1 MSRLWFAVT
10 AAIAFS
16 AVVIQ
21 VIVAAGMP
29 GHFTTPLEKS
39 LNVFAFFTIQS
50 NIIVGVTC
58 LLLALRL
65 ERSSELFR
73 MFRLSGVV
81 AIFIT
86 GLVYHTLLAGLVD
99 VHGWAAVCN
108 QMLHTAVP
116 LLGVLGWLLF
126 GPRGLI
132 SWRTVALA
140 FVFPLGWLAF
150 TMIRGAA
157 IHWYPYPFIDVDDLG
172 YARVAVNAVV
182 VAALFFAL
190 AAAAYGFDRWM
201 VRRRLT
207 AGPRRAT

>member
-182 VAALFFAL
+182 VAALFFGL
-190 AAAAYGFDRWM
+190 AAAAFAFDRWA
-201 VRRRLT
+201 L
-207 AGPRRAT
+207 RRARPAG